1 MVLDS
6 EMSETRSKGQLLLDR
21 MASPDYQVG
30 NIDVEEDDIHT
41 RVTR

>member
-6 EMSETRSKGQLLLDR
+6 EMSETRGKGQLLLDR

-30 NIDVEEDDIHT
+30 DVDIEEDDIHT

>member
-30 NIDVEEDDIHT
+30 DVDNEEDDIHT

>member
-6 EMSETRSKGQLLLDR
+6 EISEIRSKGQLLLDR

-30 NIDVEEDDIHT
+30 EGV
-41 RVTR
+41 

>member
-30 NIDVEEDDIHT
+30 DVDIMEDDIHT

>member
-30 NIDVEEDDIHT
+30 DIIHI
-41 RVTR
+41 

>member
-6 EMSETRSKGQLLLDR
+6 EMSEPRSKGQLLLDR

-30 NIDVEEDDIHT
+30 NNEEDDIHT